1 MSMNPAP
8 FHCFCCLCFA
18 DQLNDI
24 IVENY
29 WLPLLHNSCA
39 ELELEYFFLNCS
51 LFAKNLSYNAPGKSC
66 NEKMRVFGWI
76 IETDLLFTGLIK

>member
-8 FHCFCCLCFA
+8 FHCFCCLFFA

-39 ELELEYFFLNCS
+39 ELELELELEYFFLNCS

-66 NEKMRVFGWI
+66 NENIV
-76 IETDLLFTGLIK
+76 LSPNACL